1 MRHGERFMDN
11 MDVLIDEFLQR
22 LAHELKRKGH
32 LTEIDGKFSQA
43 ELTAVSLPM
52 GNDLPVNPNRR
63 IQEFQTR
70 LRPILLNLLKEQRP
84 RNEIT
89 NYQLV
94 LTKLELRMR
103 RSG

>member
-1 MRHGERFMDN
+1 MDN
-11 MDVLIDEFLQR
+11 MDVPIDEFLQR
-22 LAHELKRKGH
+22 LANELKRK
-32 LTEIDGKFSQA
+32 
-43 ELTAVSLPM
+43 
-52 GNDLPVNPNRR
+52 PNRR

-94 LTKLELRMR
+94 LTKLELRMVKDKR
-103 RSG
+103 AAEAVALAHLPKR

>member
-1 MRHGERFMDN
+1 MDN

-52 GNDLPVNPNRR
+52 GK
-63 IQEFQTR
+63 
-70 LRPILLNLLKEQRP
+70 RPSRP
-84 RNEIT
+84 SQSPHPGIPDETKIYTAKSSKRTNASKRNH
-89 NYQLV
+89 
-94 LTKLELRMR
+94 
-103 RSG
+103 